1 MPWEAV
7 DGAEGP
13 GALSRTAGPDAE
25 TSRRAGRPALGGRA
39 APSHF
44 RAMPSMDKL
53 GRIVLVLLVVSALV
67 QIARLA
73 LS

>member
-1 MPWEAV
+1 
-7 DGAEGP
+7 
-13 GALSRTAGPDAE
+13 
-25 TSRRAGRPALGGRA
+25 
-39 APSHF
+39 
-44 RAMPSMDKL
+44 MPSMDKL